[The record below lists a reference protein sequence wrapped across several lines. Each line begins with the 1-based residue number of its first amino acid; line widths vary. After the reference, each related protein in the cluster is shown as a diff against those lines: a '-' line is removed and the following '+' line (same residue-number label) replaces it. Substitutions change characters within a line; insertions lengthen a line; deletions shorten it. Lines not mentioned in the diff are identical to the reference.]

1 VPETLANLA
10 FGFAVVLQP
19 DVLVFAFLGCFV
31 GTAVG
36 VLPGIGPLAGI
47 ALVLPV
53 TFGLDA
59 TRAIVMLAGIYYGSM
74 YGSSTTSILM
84 RIPGAAASVVT
95 CIDGYEMTR
104 RGRAGPALFLTT
116 IASFVAGTVSVVVLT
131 AIAPPLA
138 AFALRFG
145 PPEYTAL
152 LVLGLLVLAFMSSG
166 SMVRVLAM
174 AVLGLLVGMIGID
187 PMTGHFRYSFG
198 LVELGDGV
206 SIVPLAIGLFGLG
219 EILASAGQAAR
230 PEVSHPRLRDLVP
243 SREEWRRSQGP
254 IARGTVLGFLIGLVP
269 GSGHIIASFASYAL
283 ERKLSRRPEE
293 FGQGAVAGV
302 SGPEAANNAATS
314 GAFVP
319 MLALGIPTGPV
330 TAVLIA
336 AIMIHGVAAGP
347 QLMLNH
353 PDVFWGFVAS
363 MYVGNLMLLIL
374 NLPLIGLFVALL
386 RVPYPLLYPTII
398 LFCIVGVYQVNGSV
412 VDIWIMLIAGV
423 LGYLLRKLDFDIAPV
438 ALGLVLAPIL
448 ELSLRQ
454 SLIMSNGNYAIFVQ
468 RPIAATLLALGAVLL
483 LLALW
488 PTLTRGRDL
497 RRRVVEPGVEPPPDA
512 R

>member
-1 VPETLANLA
+1 
-10 FGFAVVLQP
+10 
-19 DVLVFAFLGCFV
+19 
-31 GTAVG
+31 
-36 VLPGIGPLAGI
+36 
-47 ALVLPV
+47 
-53 TFGLDA
+53 
-59 TRAIVMLAGIYYGSM
+59 
-74 YGSSTTSILM
+74 
-84 RIPGAAASVVT
+84 
-95 CIDGYEMTR
+95 
-104 RGRAGPALFLTT
+104 
-116 IASFVAGTVSVVVLT
+116 
-131 AIAPPLA
+131 
-138 AFALRFG
+138 
-145 PPEYTAL
+145 
-152 LVLGLLVLAFMSSG
+152 
-166 SMVRVLAM
+166 VR
-174 AVLGLLVGMIGID
+174 
-187 PMTGHFRYSFG
+187 
-198 LVELGDGV
+198 
-206 SIVPLAIGLFGLG
+206 
-219 EILASAGQAAR
+219 
-230 PEVSHPRLRDLVP
+230 HPRLRDLVP

-283 ERKLSRRPEE
+283 ERKLSDRPEE
-293 FGQGAVAGV
+293 FGHGAVAGV

-347 QLMLNH
+347 QLMVHH

-363 MYVGNLMLLIL
+363 MYVGNLMLLVL

-398 LFCIVGVYQVNGSV
+398 MFCIVGVYQVNGSV
-412 VDIWIMLIAGV
+412 VDVWIMLVAGV
-423 LGYLLRKLDFDIAPV
+423 VGYLLRKLDFDIAPV

-468 RPIAATLLALGAVLL
+468 RPIAATLLALAAVLL
-483 LLALW
+483 ALALW

-497 RRRVVEPGVEPPPDA
+497 RRRVAEPGVEPPPDL